1 MGPSS
6 LKIQKKVTT
15 AKKVEKKKR
24 HDFME
29 REVITDTVC
38 KFFKNDLFAMV
49 FRVKQRNKT
58 RLKRLFSPT
67 SFAKSEACL

>member
-6 LKIQKKVTT
+6 LKIPKKKLTT
-15 AKKVEKKKR
+15 AKKVEEKKR

-38 KFFKNDLFAMV
+38 KYIK
-49 FRVKQRNKT
+49 K
-58 RLKRLFSPT
+58 
-67 SFAKSEACL
+67 